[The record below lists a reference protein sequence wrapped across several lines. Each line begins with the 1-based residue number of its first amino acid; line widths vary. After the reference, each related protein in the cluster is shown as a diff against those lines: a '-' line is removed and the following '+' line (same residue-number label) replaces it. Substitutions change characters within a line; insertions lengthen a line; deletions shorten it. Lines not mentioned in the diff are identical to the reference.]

1 MNAKVMDRLA
11 TLCFILCAAIT
22 AGTLFSLL
30 GYIVFQGV
38 SHIDWHFLTADAS
51 TFQAGGGIK
60 NQLWNSFYMLLM
72 TMLFSVPLGIAGG
85 IYLAEYARPNK
96 ITAFLRSCVEVL
108 ASLPSIIVGMFGML
122 LFVNTFHWGYSVLS
136 GALALT
142 IFNLPVIIRV
152 TEDALTAVA
161 REQKEASFALG
172 ATHWQTIRTVLLP
185 AAFPG
190 LLTGIILSVGRVFG
204 ESAALLFTA
213 GLSTPNLN
221 FGDWNPMSPQ
231 SPINPF
237 RSAETLS
244 VHIWAVN
251 TNGIIPDAKIVAA
264 GSSAVLV
271 IVVLLFNIIARLV
284 GALIEKRWS
293 GK

>member
-1 MNAKVMDRLA
+1 MCSSDL
-11 TLCFILCAAIT
+11 
-22 AGTLFSLL
+22 
-30 GYIVFQGV
+30 
-38 SHIDWHFLTADAS
+38 
-51 TFQAGGGIK
+51 
-60 NQLWNSFYMLLM
+60 
-72 TMLFSVPLGIAGG
+72 
-85 IYLAEYARPNK
+85 
-96 ITAFLRSCVEVL
+96 
-108 ASLPSIIVGMFGML
+108 
-122 LFVNTFHWGYSVLS
+122 
-136 GALALT
+136 
-142 IFNLPVIIRV
+142 
-152 TEDALTAVA
+152 
-161 REQKEASFALG
+161 
-172 ATHWQTIRTVLLP
+172 
-185 AAFPG
+185 
-190 LLTGIILSVGRVFG
+190 VGRVFG